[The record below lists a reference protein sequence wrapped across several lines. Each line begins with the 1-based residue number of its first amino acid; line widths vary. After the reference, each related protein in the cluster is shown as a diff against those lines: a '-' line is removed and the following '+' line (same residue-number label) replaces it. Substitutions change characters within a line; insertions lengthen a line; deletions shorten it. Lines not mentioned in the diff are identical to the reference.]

1 MVKKHSGPC
10 LFDSLR
16 LSGGLLLF
24 AALTFLSACDVDLV
38 GLFASSEPDER
49 FESRDTFHFLTQ
61 ADLSLTLPAEYS
73 FIVVSD
79 THIEGGNAHGLEK
92 IRDAALAEGDKFV
105 AITGDITQNGRRED
119 LEKFI
124 EIAGSL
130 RAAGVPCYP
139 IIGNH
144 DVYFNNWS
152 NWRDLI
158 GSSTYRVEG
167 PNSSTTLFMLDSA
180 NASFGKEQIDW
191 LRDGLKSAKPHVFVF
206 THANLFTEELTDIEQ
221 ITDNRER
228 ARLLSLLDG
237 RCDALFAGHVHNRIV
252 RKAGGVN
259 YITLEDYR
267 DNKTYCRVFVKPSGI
282 SWEFR
287 KL

>member
-1 MVKKHSGPC
+1 MVKRYSG
-10 LFDSLR
+10 LR
-16 LSGGLLLF
+16 LYAGLLAC
-24 AALTFLSACDVDLV
+24 AALSLLSACDVDLV

-61 ADLSLTLPAEYS
+61 ADLSLYLPAEYS

-79 THIEGGNAHGLEK
+79 THIEGGNAYGLEK
-92 IRDAALAEGDKFV
+92 IRDAALAGGDKFV
-105 AITGDITQNGRRED
+105 AVTGDITQDGRRED

-124 EIAGSL
+124 GIANSL
-130 RAAGVPCYP
+130 RDAGVPCYP
-139 IIGNH
+139 VIGNH
-144 DVYFNNWS
+144 DVYFNNWT

-158 GSSTYRVEG
+158 GSSTYRVGG
-167 PNSSTTLFMLDSA
+167 PDSSTTLFILDSA
-180 NASFGKEQIDW
+180 NASFGKDQIDW
-191 LRDGLKSAKPHVFVF
+191 LREGLKNAKPHVFVF
-206 THANLFTEELTDIEQ
+206 THANLFTENLTDIEQ

-267 DNKTYCRVFVKPSGI
+267 DNRTYCRVFVKPSGI
-282 SWEFR
+282 SWEFK

>member
-1 MVKKHSGPC
+1 MVKKYSGPR
-10 LFDSLR
+10 LFGSLLIAV
-16 LSGGLLLF
+16 LSLLP
-24 AALTFLSACDVDLV
+24 ACDMDLV

-49 FESRDTFHFLTQ
+49 FESRDTFRFLTQ
-61 ADLSLTLPAEYS
+61 ADLSLTLPADYS

-79 THIEGGNAHGLEK
+79 THIEGGNAYGLEK
-92 IRDAALAEGDKFV
+92 IRDAAVAGGDKFV
-105 AITGDITQNGRRED
+105 VITGDITNNGRRED

-124 EIAGSL
+124 EIGNSL
-130 RAAGVPCYP
+130 RNAGIGCYP
-139 IIGNH
+139 VIGNH
-144 DVYFNNWS
+144 DVFFNNWT

-158 GSSTYRVEG
+158 GSSTYRVDS
-167 PNSSTTLFMLDSA
+167 PSSSTTLFMLDSA
-180 NASFGKEQIDW
+180 NASFGKDQIDW
-191 LRDGLKSAKPHVFVF
+191 LKDGLKSARSHVFVF
-206 THANLFTEELTDIEQ
+206 THANLFTEKITDIEQ

-237 RCDALFAGHVHNRIV
+237 RCDALFSGHVHNRIV

-267 DNKTYCRVFVKPSGI
+267 GNKTYCRVFVRPSGI
-282 SWEFR
+282 SWDFE

>member
-1 MVKKHSGPC
+1 MVKKCSRPPLLGGFLVFAVLA
-10 LFDSLR
+10 LFP
-16 LSGGLLLF
+16 
-24 AALTFLSACDVDLV
+24 ACDVDLA
-38 GLFASSEPDER
+38 GLFVSSDPDER
-49 FESRDTFHFLTQ
+49 FEARNTFHFLTE
-61 ADLSLTLPAEYS
+61 AERGLSLPPEYS

-92 IRDAALAEGDKFV
+92 IRDAAAAGGDKFV
-105 AITGDITQNGRRED
+105 AVTGDITQNGRRED

-130 RAAGVPCYP
+130 RAIGVPCYP
-139 IIGNH
+139 VIGNH
-144 DVYFNNWS
+144 DVYFDNWP
-152 NWRDLI
+152 NWRDLN
-158 GSSTYRVEG
+158 GSSTYRVGG
-167 PNSSTTLFMLDSA
+167 PGSSTTLFVLDSA
-180 NASFGKEQIDW
+180 NGSFGRDQIDW
-191 LRDGLKSAKPHVFVF
+191 LGEGLKSAGPHVFIF
-206 THANLFTEELTDIEQ
+206 THANLFTKELTDIEQ

-267 DNKTYCRVFVKPSGI
+267 SNKTYCRVFVKPSGI
-282 SWEFR
+282 SWEFK